1 MSKVGWGVGDGRA
14 HFQQDDLEGF
24 LEEAEFEQVSEDRW
38 KINERGPTWRH
49 RQER

>member
-1 MSKVGWGVGDGRA
+1 MLEMGERISSWIDP
-14 HFQQDDLEGF
+14 EGF
-24 LEEAEFEQVSEDRW
+24 LEEAEFEQGSEDRW